1 VEQAA
6 LRERGGNVQLRRHG
20 VEEKSAA
27 ECHVSHGPEL
37 HHPCSLLSTKLPFDS
52 SFLLLSNVLPK
63 HLKPRSVLSLS
74 FPSLTLMSS
83 FSASPSIT
91 TSPPSSPHDLRHI
104 ISAGALTP
112 QKDAVRERKL
122 SAHASQHLGL
132 RVGSR
137 SPTSIPSSPTS
148 VYVILIISPLNPPLA
163 IRFFFGLCLSLPF
176 YVALVQCRFLTIP
189 VPVLL

>member
-1 VEQAA
+1 MYSCVGTACQWKK
-6 LRERGGNVQLRRHG
+6 V
-20 VEEKSAA
+20 SAA

-37 HHPCSLLSTKLPFDS
+37 NHPCLLLSTNKLRYNS
-52 SFLLLSNVLPK
+52 SFLLNSNVLPK
-63 HLKPRSVLSLS
+63 HLKPRSVLSLP

-148 VYVILIISPLNPPLA
+148 VYVFVIISPLNSPLA
-163 IRFFFGLCLSLPF
+163 LHFFFISVSHPF
-176 YVALVQCRFLTIP
+176 YLALVQCRFLTIP
-189 VPVLL
+189 VPVL